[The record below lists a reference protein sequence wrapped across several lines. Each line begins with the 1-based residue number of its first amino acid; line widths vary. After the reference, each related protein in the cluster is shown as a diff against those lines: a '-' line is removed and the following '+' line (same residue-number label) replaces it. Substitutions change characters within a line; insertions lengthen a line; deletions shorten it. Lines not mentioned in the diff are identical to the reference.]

1 MYAVADPDLDRGGGG
16 REGGGGAVS
25 KTLPWIHH
33 WYVF

>member
-1 MYAVADPDLDRGGGG
+1 MYAVADPDLDIGGGG
-16 REGGGGAVS
+16 GGVGGAVS